1 MLSELRLMK
10 YPEVFLRVQ
19 YSLWAC

>member
-10 YPEVFLRVQ
+10 YPEIFLRVQ
-19 YSLWAC
+19 YSL